1 MSKWIAARVR
11 KRGSLAAA
19 SAVLAAVIAVSV
31 VGPAHAQPASSKP
44 LNLIVPYAA
53 GGSTDVL
60 ARIVGRKY
68 SSFIGQPVIVVNR
81 EGGGGA
87 VGATV
92 LKNAAP
98 DGHTLL
104 IANPA
109 IVVVNPLMTP
119 NLPYDPEKDFVPVQL
134 LYNAVHFLYVP
145 AGSPANS
152 MADLIT
158 LARQRPGGLSYAS
171 QGVGS
176 TGHFGGAMLQ
186 ALSGAKFV
194 HVPYKGAAPGMLDV
208 AAGRADLFF
217 SIHAT
222 GGSFVKAGTVKI
234 LAAATTS
241 RVKAFPDVPTTGEAG
256 FPSVILDFWFGLFAP
271 AGTPQAVVRK
281 LNEDFRNVVMST
293 EVSARMNG
301 EILVPMSVTPAEMAG
316 MMAADK
322 VRYGKVLRETGA
334 RAE

>member
-1 MSKWIAARVR
+1 MSKWIPARVR
-11 KRGSLAAA
+11 KLGSLAAA
-19 SAVLAAVIAVSV
+19 LAVLAAAIAASV
-31 VGPAHAQPASSKP
+31 AGPAYAQSSASKP
-44 LNLIVPYAA
+44 LTLIVPYAA

-68 SSFIGQPVIVVNR
+68 TSLTGQQVIIVNR

-92 LKNAAP
+92 LKNAAA

-104 IANPA
+104 VANPA

-145 AGSPANS
+145 ASSPANS

-171 QGVGS
+171 QGVGA

-186 ALSGAKFV
+186 TLTGAKFV
-194 HVPYKGAAPGMLDV
+194 HVPYKGAAPGMVDV
-208 AAGRADLFF
+208 AAGRVDLFF

-234 LAAATTS
+234 LAAATTN

-271 AGTPQAVVRK
+271 AGTPQAAVNK
-281 LNEDFRNVVMST
+281 LNEDFRKVVMSP
-293 EVSARMNG
+293 EVSARMND
-301 EILVPMSVTPAEMAG
+301 EILVPMSASPAEITG

-322 VRYGKVLRETGA
+322 VRYGKVLKESGA